1 MTSEER
7 PGPALEIV
15 QTRDVSAA
23 DRRDLTHLWEKLASR
38 KGAARLYTVFSCL
51 WYAFAAFLTVTIL
64 LAVRALGDF
73 APDLALQL
81 TVASLGFAIFLIG
94 TQWIARRL
102 IWARYFTWL
111 QVGDRYA
118 LVADGLHWS
127 TARGVHSCS
136 LDKVE
141 TIINDDR
148 RLVAMLPHG
157 SGVFL
162 VKSAFESQD
171 VDSFAAEFVRRWQE
185 RRGLLAGA
193 PA

>member
-1 MTSEER
+1 MTSGER
-7 PGPALEIV
+7 QGPALEIV

-23 DRRDLTHLWEKLASR
+23 DRRDLTHLWEKLAAR
-38 KGAARLYTVFSCL
+38 KGAARLYTVFVSF
-51 WYAFAAFLTVTIL
+51 WYAFAAFLAVTIL
-64 LAVRALGDF
+64 ITVNALDDF

-81 TVASLGFAIFLIG
+81 TVASLGFAFFLIG
-94 TQWIARRL
+94 TQWISRRL

-111 QVGDRYA
+111 QAGDRYT

-141 TIINDDR
+141 TIINDER

-157 SGVFL
+157 GGLFL
-162 VKSAFESQD
+162 VKSAFEGQD
-171 VDSFAAEFVRRWQE
+171 VESFSAELVRRWQAC
-185 RRGLLAGA
+185 RSSLAGA
-193 PA
+193 AA